1 MSHTDAPTPEP
12 EPEAGAAAPDA
23 ATAELGAGMA
33 HLLSALDGM
42 AAMGDRLMMPAP
54 NRAARRA
61 AKRANRKKGK

>member
-1 MSHTDAPTPEP
+1 MSHTDEPNGEP
-12 EPEAGAAAPDA
+12 EPEAAAVAPAA

-33 HLLSALDGM
+33 NLLSALDGM